1 VKALVAPTS
10 LSLSRVLEATGGRSA
25 ASASDLAF
33 SSVSIDSRTLEP
45 GALFVAIRGER
56 FDGHAFLAQARAR
69 GAAGALV
76 ERDVEAPPGLVVVR
90 VADTVQALGAL
101 ARELRLRL
109 ALPVVAVTGSVGKTT
124 TKDMTAELLSGL
136 GPVLKTEGNLNNQ
149 YGLPLTLLRL
159 TPDHRAAVVE
169 LGMSAAGEIRA
180 LTKIAEPDVATI
192 TRVAPAHL
200 ESFASVDAVADA
212 KAEILEGLRPGGAA
226 VLNGDDPRLARIGR
240 NFGGRVVWFGR
251 DRRFDVS
258 AERWRGTGFGMRF
271 DLRIGGE
278 AYDVAL
284 PLPGPHFA
292 ENFLAAAAAA
302 HVLGV
307 PAGRIAEA
315 ATHLEPAR
323 HRGELRRLGGGV
335 NLLDDC
341 YNSSPAAL
349 EAAVVA
355 LTLVPGLRRVAVV
368 GDMLELG
375 ETSPQLHREA
385 GRGLA
390 GRVDLVAAIGPL
402 SKHVVEGALEAGLP
416 ASALLHFED
425 AQTASPAVASLVTP
439 GDAVLVKAS
448 RGMRLE
454 QVVDALVKRFG
465 EAAS

>member
-1 VKALVAPTS
+1 
-10 LSLSRVLEATGGRSA
+10 
-25 ASASDLAF
+25 
-33 SSVSIDSRTLEP
+33 
-45 GALFVAIRGER
+45 
-56 FDGHAFLAQARAR
+56 
-69 GAAGALV
+69 
-76 ERDVEAPPGLVVVR
+76 
-90 VADTVQALGAL
+90 
-101 ARELRLRL
+101 
-109 ALPVVAVTGSVGKTT
+109 
-124 TKDMTAELLSGL
+124 
-136 GPVLKTEGNLNNQ
+136 
-149 YGLPLTLLRL
+149 
-159 TPDHRAAVVE
+159 
-169 LGMSAAGEIRA
+169 
-180 LTKIAEPDVATI
+180 
-192 TRVAPAHL
+192 
-200 ESFASVDAVADA
+200 
-212 KAEILEGLRPGGAA
+212 
-226 VLNGDDPRLARIGR
+226 
-240 NFGGRVVWFGR
+240 
-251 DRRFDVS
+251 
-258 AERWRGTGFGMRF
+258 MRF
-271 DLRIGGE
+271 DMRIAGH

-307 PAGRIAEA
+307 PGERIAET
-315 ATHLEPAR
+315 ATRLKPAR

-375 ETSPQLHREA
+375 EAGPKLHREA
-385 GRGLA
+385 GRALA

-402 SKHVVEGALEAGLP
+402 SKQLVEGAHEAGLA

-425 AQTASPAVASLVTP
+425 SASAAPAVVSLVAP

-465 EAAS
+465 EAAG

>member
-1 VKALVAPTS
+1 VKALVETTS

-192 TRVAPAHL
+192 TRRRR
-200 ESFASVDAVADA
+200 SWKAS
-212 KAEILEGLRPGGAA
+212 G
-226 VLNGDDPRLARIGR
+226 
-240 NFGGRVVWFGR
+240 
-251 DRRFDVS
+251 
-258 AERWRGTGFGMRF
+258 
-271 DLRIGGE
+271 
-278 AYDVAL
+278 
-284 PLPGPHFA
+284 
-292 ENFLAAAAAA
+292 
-302 HVLGV
+302 
-307 PAGRIAEA
+307 
-315 ATHLEPAR
+315 
-323 HRGELRRLGGGV
+323 
-335 NLLDDC
+335 
-341 YNSSPAAL
+341 PAA
-349 EAAVVA
+349 
-355 LTLVPGLRRVAVV
+355 P
-368 GDMLELG
+368 
-375 ETSPQLHREA
+375 PC
-385 GRGLA
+385 
-390 GRVDLVAAIGPL
+390 
-402 SKHVVEGALEAGLP
+402 
-416 ASALLHFED
+416 
-425 AQTASPAVASLVTP
+425 
-439 GDAVLVKAS
+439 
-448 RGMRLE
+448 
-454 QVVDALVKRFG
+454 
-465 EAAS
+465 